1 MILNTILGDVKVKVE
16 ILSFNFIILKIDI
29 DIVIMSVGCFGV
41 LNCLDISGVVM
52 GFDINDVS
60 II

>member
-1 MILNTILGDVKVKVE
+1 MKVE

-29 DIVIMSVGCFGV
+29 DIVIGSVGCFGV
-41 LNCLDISGVVM
+41 LNCLDISGVVI